1 MGRKYKVGRQVKAAP
16 KPESSVREKL
26 IGNLLG
32 VVFAVGILLPSFFMT
47 RLYQSTVI
55 HWQLVTGIWCGVGVI
70 ALIPIRKYLFKYF
83 DRAGILVTLGLS
95 MIVFGGLFSCAL
107 LAANIYLPSLGNS
120 TTINAE
126 IIDAGQSSGR
136 YTDQVTSYVDFV
148 VDGCE
153 KRMYFPQMARISGYH
168 SIRFNVRSGALG
180 FDIID
185 KSSAIL
191 E

>member
-32 VVFAVGILLPSFFMT
+32 VVFAFGILLPSLCMT

-55 HWQLVTGIWCGVGVI
+55 HWQLVAGIWCGIGVI
-70 ALIPIRKYLFKYF
+70 ALIPMRKYLSKYF
-83 DRAGILVTLGLS
+83 DRPGILVTLGLS
-95 MIVFGGLFSCAL
+95 MIVFGGLLSCAL
-107 LAANIYLPSLGNS
+107 LAANFYLAPSGYVTVVN
-120 TTINAE
+120 TQ
-126 IIDAGQSSGR
+126 IIGAGQSSGR

-153 KRMYFPQMARISGYH
+153 KRMYFPQAARISGYH
-168 SIRFNVRSGALG
+168 SIRFNVRRGALG

-185 KSSAIL
+185 KSSATV